1 MSEEMRK
8 EIMSN
13 VSTVVVKVGTQVL
26 SDEAGRLDRKVVTGL
41 ARQVHELTS
50 GGLKVVLVSSGAV
63 GAGMGELG
71 LTERPRT
78 LPELQAAAAVGQS
91 HLIQIYDEEFS
102 RHGRRAAQVLL
113 VRDDFGD
120 RVRYLNVRNTIAAI
134 IDFGAIPVINEND
147 TTSVEELELSFTD
160 NDMLAALVTNLLR
173 AELLIILTDVDG
185 LLEPASGKTI
195 DVVSEMTDA
204 VKALVTTRY
213 SRGGK
218 GGMSSKLRA
227 AEITIGAGEAVVIAN
242 GNRPNVLADIIA
254 GHEVGTLFVP
264 GKGKKMSARKRWIG
278 FSARAKG
285 KLYLD
290 AGAAEALS
298 KRGKSLLPS
307 GIKRVEGNFSRGDI
321 VTLVNADG
329 SELGRGLVNY
339 DAEATTRIKG
349 RKTSEIASVLGTRP
363 YREVVHRDNMVIFET

>member
-298 KRGKSLLPS
+298 RRGKSLLPS